1 MEIKVIPT
9 GLKDIES
16 LRILFLHEN
25 HFQFVHNKCH
35 LYGWADCYAC
45 IVDGIQ
51 VGYGAVWG
59 QSKREDRDAIFE
71 FYIIQSYRKLADA
84 FFKQLHTVSGA
95 VFIECQSNEP
105 LLSSMLYQYAQN
117 INAESILFED
127 HFRTDLRIPGAIF
140 QKKAAEA
147 QGRADDRAYVLQYND
162 EVAAT
167 GGLMLNY
174 NMPYADI
181 YYEVKE
187 NYRQK
192 GLGAFM
198 VQELKKAAYEM
209 GRVPAARCNI
219 KNTISKYTL
228 LKAGFTVCGSILKGV
243 IQ

>member
-1 MEIKVIPT
+1 MEIKVLPT
-9 GLKDIES
+9 GLKDIEA
-16 LRILFLHEN
+16 LRILFLQEN

-45 IVDGIQ
+45 IADGTK

-59 QSKREDRDAIFE
+59 QSK
-71 FYIIQSYRKLADA
+71 
-84 FFKQLHTVSGA
+84 T
-95 VFIECQSNEP
+95 
-105 LLSSMLYQYAQN
+105 
-117 INAESILFED
+117 
-127 HFRTDLRIPGAIF
+127 
-140 QKKAAEA
+140 EA
-147 QGRADDRAYVLQYND
+147 HDRADDCAYVLQYNN

-181 YYEVKE
+181 YYEVNE

-192 GLGAFM
+192 GLGTLM

-219 KNTISKYTL
+219 RNIISKYTL
-228 LKAGFTVCGSILKGV
+228 LKAGFTVCGCILKGN

>member
-1 MEIKVIPT
+1 MKIKVLPVASIA
-9 GLKDIES
+9 IEE
-16 LRILFLHEN
+16 LRVLFLQEN

-45 IVDGIQ
+45 IADDMP

-71 FYIIQSYRKLADA
+71 FYIIQPYRKLANA
-84 FFKQLHTVSGA
+84 FFKQLHTGSGA
-95 VFIECQSNEP
+95 VYIECQSNDL
-105 LLSSMLYQYAQN
+105 LLSSMLYQHAQN
-117 INAESILFED
+117 INAEAILFED
-127 HFRTDLRIPGAIF
+127 HFRTDFSIPGVVF
-140 QKKAAEA
+140 QKKEAEA
-147 QGRADDRAYVLQYND
+147 HDRSDDRAYILQYNN
-162 EVAAT
+162 EAAAT

-181 YYEVKE
+181 YYEVSE
-187 NYRQK
+187 NYRRK
-192 GLGAFM
+192 GLGTLL

-219 KNTISKYTL
+219 RNIISKYTL
-228 LKAGFTVCGSILKGV
+228 LKAGFSVCGYILKGT

>member
-1 MEIKVIPT
+1 MEIKVLPT
-9 GLKDIES
+9 AVKDIEA
-16 LRILFLHEN
+16 LRILFLQEN

-45 IVDGIQ
+45 IADGMQ

-71 FYIIQSYRKLADA
+71 FYIIQPYRKLADA

-95 VFIECQSNEP
+95 VYVECQSNEP
-105 LLSSMLYQYAQN
+105 LLSSMLYQYTQN
-117 INAESILFED
+117 INAEAILFKD
-127 HFRTDLRIPGAIF
+127 HFLTDFSIPGVNF
-140 QKKAAEA
+140 QSKPAEA
-147 QGRADDRAYVLQYND
+147 QDRADDCPYVLYYND
-162 EVAAT
+162 EVVAT

-181 YYEVKE
+181 YYEVNE

-192 GLGAFM
+192 GLGTLM

-209 GRVPAARCNI
+209 GRVPAARCNTRNI
-219 KNTISKYTL
+219 ISKYTL
-228 LKAGFTVCGSILKGV
+228 LKAGFTVCGNILKGAL
-243 IQ
+243 Q